1 MPIFVALNILTALP
15 IWSCM
20 NTFSKLFGVSSRA
33 APPESPRGHQPDSI
47 SDGAIDTLS
56 SVMRIMGDESFPLD
70 EENDA
75 NAFADSCAEF
85 ARHIENGA
93 GVPSFDIH
101 PTDDGSRSWG
111 RVRRFF
117 ADRRHAEN
125 RFVTER
131 LGDYRDVVEDL
142 VGGLRNI
149 VQRDQQT
156 EGTISHSLEKIKAA
170 VETGDISRIKTS
182 LATTVQQVEE
192 TFSEQRREYEQRL
205 EELNERMSCLRKDLV
220 DAREEMQRDS
230 LTNAYNRRAFDTAI
244 RRSLSM
250 QLVLRQP
257 VVLMMIDLDNF
268 KQINDGF
275 GHAAGDDALRKL
287 GDTLARNFIR
297 KHDIVARYGGDE
309 FAVILPDTSAVHA
322 RKLIDRLI
330 EQAAEIRIDAAP
342 DEALVTCSVGYTEV
356 CDEDTVALLVER
368 ADKALY
374 EAKSSGRNRA
384 AYIAPDS

>member
-1 MPIFVALNILTALP
+1 MKRL
-15 IWSCM
+15 
-20 NTFSKLFGVSSRA
+20 SKLLGPASRT
-33 APPESPRGHQPDSI
+33 APAESLRNLQTGSI
-47 SDGAIDTLS
+47 TDGAIDTLS
-56 SVMRIMGDESFPLD
+56 SVMRILGDESFPLD
-70 EENDA
+70 GDYDEDE
-75 NAFADSCAEF
+75 FAITCAEF

-101 PTDDGSRSWG
+101 PASDGSRSWG

-117 ADRRHAEN
+117 ADRRQAEN

-156 EGTISHSLEKIKAA
+156 EGTISESLESIKAA
-170 VETGDISRIKTS
+170 VETGDIKNIKSS
-182 LATTVQQVEE
+182 LANTVQRVEE

-230 LTNAYNRRAFDTAI
+230 LTNAYNRGAFDTAI

-257 VVLMMIDLDNF
+257 VVLLMIDLDNF
-268 KQINDGF
+268 KQVNDGY
-275 GHAAGDDALRKL
+275 GHAAGDDALRQL

-309 FAVILPDTSAVHA
+309 FAVILPDTSTVNA
-322 RKLIDRLI
+322 RKLIERFL
-330 EQAAEIRIDAAP
+330 EQAAEIRIGAAP
-342 DEALVTCSVGYTEV
+342 EEALVTCSVGYTEV
-356 CDEDTVALLVER
+356 CDEDNVELLVER

-384 AYIAPDS
+384 VYLAPHS